1 MLLNKELYGS
11 IAHEVARSP
20 QLRMLYDLCD
30 SENEDS
36 QCMIKFLLPG
46 TKSAI
51 LPHPKLLCVFMA
63 LPLGA
68 SLMSRILRRKWKSF
82 KLAST
87 MYEIV
92 NKQVKFLTSQY
103 IGTCKSA
110 YTKGDA
116 LN

>member
-1 MLLNKELYGS
+1 MLLNKELFGS
-11 IAHEVARSP
+11 IAQEAARSP
-20 QLRMLYDLCD
+20 QLRMLYYLCN
-30 SENEDS
+30 SENGDS

-92 NKQVKFLTSQY
+92 NK
-103 IGTCKSA
+103 
-110 YTKGDA
+110 
-116 LN
+116 